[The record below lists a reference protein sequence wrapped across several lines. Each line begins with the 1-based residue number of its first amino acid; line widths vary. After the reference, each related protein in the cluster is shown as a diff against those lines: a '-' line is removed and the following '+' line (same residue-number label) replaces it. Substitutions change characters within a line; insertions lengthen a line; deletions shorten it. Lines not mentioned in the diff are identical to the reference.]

1 MDEQTLNLDYPC
13 EWEYRVIGS
22 EPDALEQ
29 AVKDVMGTR
38 AYTCVEGRQSDGGK
52 WLTRVVTLQVQD
64 EAERVDLY
72 EQLRSHEAVKIVL

>member
-29 AVKDVMGTR
+29 AVKDVMG
-38 AYTCVEGRQSDGGK
+38 A
-52 WLTRVVTLQVQD
+52 RVVARGLLGHGLKQRIQGVKSC
-64 EAERVDLY
+64 V
-72 EQLRSHEAVKIVL
+72 LR